1 MARRK
6 VRKALVTP
14 NKKRGP
20 RWENRLNGRV
30 VSRHRT
36 KKAALEAAQ
45 RAARKRAARK
55 RAKRGE
61 VTSTSIRTRKG
72 KIAEERTLQRRADK
86 FPPRG

>member
-6 VRKALVTP
+6 VHKALVTP
-14 NKKRGP
+14 NKKRGA

-30 VSRHRT
+30 VSRHKTR
-36 KKAALEAAQ
+36 KAALETTQ
-45 RAARKRAARK
+45 RAARK

-61 VTSTSIRTRKG
+61 ITSTSIRTRKG
-72 KIAEERTLQRRADK
+72 KIAEERTLPRRADK

>member
-1 MARRK
+1 MAGK
-6 VRKALVTP
+6 KTRKALVTP
-14 NKKRGP
+14 NKGQGT

-30 VSRHRT
+30 VSRHKT
-36 KKAALEAAQ
+36 KKVALETAQ
-45 RAARKRAARK
+45 RAARK

-72 KIAEERTLQRRADK
+72 KIAEERTLPRRADK